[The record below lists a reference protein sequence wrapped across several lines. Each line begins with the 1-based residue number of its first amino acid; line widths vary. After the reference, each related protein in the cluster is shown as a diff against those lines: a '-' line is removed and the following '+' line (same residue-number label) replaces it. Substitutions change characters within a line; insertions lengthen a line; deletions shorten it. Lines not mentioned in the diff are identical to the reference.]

1 MGKVKRPTRRR
12 HLRAS
17 VELAVEYRTAGGFLV
32 SYSTD
37 LSYGGVFLETPS
49 PLEQGTQLT
58 LRMHVPGLGAPLE
71 TVATVAWIRAKATP
85 EGLPPGMGLEFAA
98 LEGEFGEAID
108 RLVESFGRLRVALLG
123 GNPET
128 RALLS
133 RYLRGVF
140 SCDVLEAVPQAGEG
154 PPCDLV
160 VADLDSIEEGGTWV
174 LERCRTEWG
183 IPVAAVSRNND
194 LRDRARRAGAAEV
207 LPSPPAFTDFQ
218 AAVLRAVSRP
228 TVVVRA

>member
-1 MGKVKRPTRRR
+1 MKRLTRRR
-12 HLRAS
+12 HIRAS

-49 PLEQGTQLT
+49 PLEQGTSVT
-58 LRMHVPGLGAPLE
+58 LRMHVPGLGEPLE
-71 TVATVAWIRAKATP
+71 TEATVAWVRNKATA
-85 EGLPPGMGLEFAA
+85 EGSAPGMGLEFAA
-98 LEGEFGEAID
+98 LEVAFGEAID
-108 RLVESFGRLRVALLG
+108 RLVEGFGRLRVALLG

-140 SCDVLEAVPQAGEG
+140 SCDVLDAIPQQNEG

-160 VADLDSIEEGGTWV
+160 VADLDAIEEGGMWL
-174 LERCRTEWG
+174 LERCRSDWG
-183 IPVAAVSRNND
+183 IPVAAVSRSGE

-218 AAVLRAVSRP
+218 SSVLRAVSRP

>member
-1 MGKVKRPTRRR
+1 MKRPTRRR

-37 LSYGGVFLETPS
+37 LSYGGVFVESPS
-49 PLEQGTQLT
+49 PLEEGTQLT
-58 LRMHVPGLGAPLE
+58 LRMHVPGLGEPIE
-71 TVATVAWIRAKATP
+71 TEATVAWVRSKATP
-85 EGLPPGMGLEFAA
+85 EGLPPGMGLEFNG
-98 LEGEFGEAID
+98 LEVQFGGAID
-108 RLVESFGRLRVALLG
+108 RLVENFGRLRVALLG

-140 SCDVLEAVPQAGEG
+140 SCDVLDAVPLKGEG
-154 PPCDLV
+154 PACDLV
-160 VADLDSIEEGGTWV
+160 VADLDAIEEGGMWL
-174 LERCRTEWG
+174 LERCRSDWG
-183 IPVAAVSRNND
+183 VPVAAVSRSGE

-207 LPSPPAFTDFQ
+207 LPSPPPFTDFQ
-218 AAVLRAVSRP
+218 SSVLRAVSRP

>member
-1 MGKVKRPTRRR
+1 VKRPTRRR
-12 HLRAS
+12 HIRAS

-37 LSYGGVFLETPS
+37 LSYGGVFVETPS
-49 PLEQGTQLT
+49 PLEQGTSVT
-58 LRMHVPGLGAPLE
+58 LRMHVPGLGEPLE
-71 TVATVAWIRAKATP
+71 TEATVAWVRSKTTA
-85 EGLPPGMGLEFAA
+85 EGSAPGMGLEFAA
-98 LEGEFGEAID
+98 LEVAFGEAID
-108 RLVESFGRLRVALLG
+108 RLVEGFGRLRVALLG

-140 SCDVLEAVPQAGEG
+140 SCDVLDAIPQQNEG

-160 VADLDSIEEGGTWV
+160 VADLNAIEEGGLWL
-174 LERCRTEWG
+174 LERCRSDWG
-183 IPVAAVSRNND
+183 IPVAAVSRSGE

-218 AAVLRAVSRP
+218 SSVLRAVSRP
-228 TVVVRA
+228 TVVVHA

>member
-1 MGKVKRPTRRR
+1 M
-12 HLRAS
+12 
-17 VELAVEYRTAGGFLV
+17 EYRTAGGFLV

-37 LSYGGVFLETPS
+37 LSYGGVFVETPS
-49 PLEQGTQLT
+49 PLDEGTHIT

-71 TVATVAWIRAKATP
+71 TEAVVAWNRKKATT
-85 EGLPPGMGLEFAA
+85 EGLPPGMGLEFAPI
-98 LEGEFGEAID
+98 EGEFGEAID
-108 RLVESFGRLRVALLG
+108 RLVENFGRLRVALLG

-128 RALLS
+128 RALLT
-133 RYLRGVF
+133 RYLRGAF
-140 SCDVLEAVPQAGEG
+140 SCDILDTVPQEGQG

-160 VADLDSIEEGGTWV
+160 VVDLDAVEEGGTWL
-174 LERCRTEWG
+174 LERCRTDWG
-183 IPVAAVSRNND
+183 IPVAAISRSND

-207 LPSPPAFTDFQ
+207 LSSPPAFTDFQ